1 MKATSVLGHAS
12 PSSSKC
18 MFFVHPRQRL
28 FSVPVHSINTLA
40 DSPIR
45 RGGRIRC
52 SKGKAVPPSELK
64 ENPQNVRSIPTEE
77 ELSPVMKFKM
87 SDFELCDRV
96 SVGLAGRVN
105 FYYYYILLFFILY
118 DKVSCDIGI
127 ESSIFTVRFNS
138 STMQLVPTSCQNKPL
153 IWWSQL

>member
-28 FSVPVHSINTLA
+28 FSVPVHSNNTLA

-64 ENPQNVRSIPTEE
+64 DNPQNVRSIPTEE

-96 SVGLAGRVN
+96 SVGLAGRVI
-105 FYYYYILLFFILY
+105 FFFFLLLYFIVFHSVRQGIL
-118 DKVSCDIGI
+118 
-127 ESSIFTVRFNS
+127 
-138 STMQLVPTSCQNKPL
+138 
-153 IWWSQL
+153 